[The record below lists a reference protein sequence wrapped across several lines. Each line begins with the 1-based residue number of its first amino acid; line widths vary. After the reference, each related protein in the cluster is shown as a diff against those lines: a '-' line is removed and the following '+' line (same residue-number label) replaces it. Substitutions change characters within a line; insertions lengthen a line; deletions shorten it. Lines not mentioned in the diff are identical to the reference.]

1 MVYCQNDQHW
11 PWFIATVINRTLSEF
26 FFQTKQIFVPW
37 LLVFVLS
44 FISSL
49 KGISCI
55 FHSLQLLHICSYFT
69 STRKRSQLFF
79 IRLRSFT
86 FPPSLLL
93 PSLSL
98 PSPPLHSRPSS
109 PPLKQIF
116 KTRINNFTEWSFA
129 FCFNLSSSDVTSEC
143 IFFSNIQKGKR
154 SASKYFF
161 FSAILSGMEKK
172 GISCGIWSEQNYCVF
187 LKRAKFVSKSDYVLY
202 ASFCLQNI
210 YHCNRCG
217 ISSYFCDRPAQ
228 QEKML

>member
-55 FHSLQLLHICSYFT
+55 FHSLQLLHICLYFT

-109 PPLKQIF
+109 PPSNKSSRPASIIL
-116 KTRINNFTEWSFA
+116 
-129 FCFNLSSSDVTSEC
+129 LSEVLHFVSTFLQATWRV
-143 IFFSNIQKGKR
+143 N
-154 SASKYFF
+154 AFF
-161 FSAILSGMEKK
+161 FQTFRKVNEVQAN
-172 GISCGIWSEQNYCVF
+172 ISFF
-187 LKRAKFVSKSDYVLY
+187 LLYWAEWRRKVYLVEYEVSKIVV
-202 ASFCLQNI
+202 SF
-210 YHCNRCG
+210 
-217 ISSYFCDRPAQ
+217 
-228 QEKML
+228 